1 MIIIRKYYFWE
12 DYQLDHCQLDH
23 CRSHKYFY
31 IIFLSNLLTLSV
43 PDEGHFRNE
52 PCALNWISTF
62 LLIYTVRVAMLQL
75 EICKFLA
82 VDLVL

>member
-1 MIIIRKYYFWE
+1 MYY
-12 DYQLDHCQLDH
+12 QLDH

-62 LLIYTVRVAMLQL
+62 LLIYTVRVDMLQL

-82 VDLVL
+82 GDLAS